1 MGDAKPD
8 TARRENNTGKETHT
22 QKKKETRKYPTSFS
36 LFKARNDLTEKQL
49 DSTKRGKEKKKK
61 KTVIHSEW
69 MELQCYRATLVLTWT
84 AGFLDRAGR
93 PSPRREPTR

>member
-61 KTVIHSEW
+61 KKLSYILNGWNCSVI
-69 MELQCYRATLVLTWT
+69 
-84 AGFLDRAGR
+84 GR
-93 PSPRREPTR
+93 RLF